1 MKPSAG
7 WSVLTVASLRVRV
20 PVLSLHSTV
29 IEAMSCRALSRV
41 TSTPNFESS
50 TDPSAAA
57 SVNVAGRAT
66 GMDASKIVNTSGG
79 VCANAM
85 PWTCAKPNTTTT
97 RPAFSTNKSRTK

>member
-1 MKPSAG
+1 VKPSAG

-29 IEAMSCRALSRV
+29 IEAMSCKALSRV

-57 SVNVAGRAT
+57 NVNVAGSAT
-66 GMDASKIVNTSGG
+66 GMDASKMVSTSGS
-79 VCANAM
+79 VCPSVM
-85 PWTCAKPNTTTT
+85 PWA
-97 RPAFSTNKSRTK
+97 